1 MLQFN
6 TSSLFA
12 KKNLRVHVS
21 SRESSA
27 RPETTRAP
35 SCTFQKL
42 LHPSPVSSSLPLSPL
57 PSPSLQTLLTSPFL
71 SLFSCPLRPRTTKP
85 LAPAARNHNDE
96 NA

>member
-1 MLQFN
+1 VLQFN

-27 RPETTRAP
+27 QPETTRAP

-42 LHPSPVSSSLPLSPL
+42 LHPSPVSSSLPLSPDASHFPFSLPLLL
-57 PSPSLQTLLTSPFL
+57 PSPT
-71 SLFSCPLRPRTTKP
+71 RTTKP